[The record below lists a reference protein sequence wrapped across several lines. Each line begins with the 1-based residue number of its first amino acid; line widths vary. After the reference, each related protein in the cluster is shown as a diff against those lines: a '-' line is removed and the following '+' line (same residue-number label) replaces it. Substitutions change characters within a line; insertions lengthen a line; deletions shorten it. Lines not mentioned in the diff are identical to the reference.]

1 MAFVEKSLFTTYK
14 FNSPGPTSSQM
25 TDSDT
30 ELPTFS
36 ISLPSLIEVLQ
47 MLGITD
53 SKSQNPF
60 HRDTFTSAPFS
71 NQALGFSSGVC
82 RLLYESSGSPLT
94 IILEEQGISTTCN
107 LTTYQPSF
115 KDDIPF
121 SRDQLALKVIMR
133 SSHLHD
139 AIAELGTQ
147 NPKALTVRADKE
159 SLTLVTTSDIG
170 TAQISFARAAST
182 PHEHAQILSA
192 ANDDDDPPARGP
204 PSGLLE
210 TYLVPRKFAQAYKFS
225 HVAAAKR
232 AMAAAAKVSIRADE
246 QGVMSLQFMIENLE
260 EGGSGGGG
268 NGGVSFVDFRFVPLV
283 ADEDENENEEENG
296 SGETDTE

>member
-14 FNSPGPTSSQM
+14 FNASGSSSSQM
-25 TDSDT
+25 TDSDV
-30 ELPTFS
+30 EIPTFS

-53 SKSQNPF
+53 SKSQNAF
-60 HRDTFTSAPFS
+60 HRDAFNFAPFS

-82 RLLYESSGSPLT
+82 RLLYESSGAPLT
-94 IILEEQGISTTCN
+94 IILEEQGITTTCD
-107 LTTYQPSF
+107 LTTYQPRY

-121 SRDQLALKVIMR
+121 ARDQLALKVIMR

-139 AIAELGTQ
+139 AIAELGSQ
-147 NPKALTVRADKE
+147 NPKALTIRADKD
-159 SLTLVTTSDIG
+159 SLTLITASDIG
-170 TAQISFARAAST
+170 TAQISFSRAAPL
-182 PHEHAQILSA
+182 PHEHAHVLTS
-192 ANDDDDPPARGP
+192 NDDGDDVPARGS

-210 TYLVPRKFAQAYKFS
+210 TYLVPRRFAQSYKFS

-246 QGVMSLQFMIENLE
+246 QGVMSLQFMIENE
-260 EGGSGGGG
+260 DGGGSGGSG

-283 ADEDENENEEENG
+283 PDDGDENEEDG
-296 SGETDTE
+296 GGGETDTE